1 MAAVEAAALDGLAEE
16 LLGQGEERRDEEKDG
31 GGPESVDINST
42 QGVLTSSRLGMLCD
56 EETKYIALKYGHWGF
71 QKCI

>member
-31 GGPESVDINST
+31 GGPENVDINCSVELYAA
-42 QGVLTSSRLGMLCD
+42 GSIGDISLFWVPLTVIGSG
-56 EETKYIALKYGHWGF
+56 T
-71 QKCI
+71 